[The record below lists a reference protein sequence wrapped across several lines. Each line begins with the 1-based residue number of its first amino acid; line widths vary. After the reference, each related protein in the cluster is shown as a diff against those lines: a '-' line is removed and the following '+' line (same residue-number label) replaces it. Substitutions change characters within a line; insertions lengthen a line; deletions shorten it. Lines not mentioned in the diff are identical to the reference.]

1 MGKKIL
7 AVLLGCLMVFI
18 LAAGVEVYCRVT
30 GKKAKLVITYPA
42 PRVPAT
48 SEEGKVSEQFII
60 ELDESPVA
68 GWKSRLS
75 HADRGIK
82 FKEGVEK
89 IGVFHGCILC
99 SELLPEGRHSMVALS
114 KISRKII
121 YDIHFNIDSHH
132 RRRTPVA
139 KRADQAIVMFGDSV
153 TFGEGVDDEQTSP
166 YLLAQ
171 LRKDAQVL
179 NMGLS
184 GSGPGEFLYE
194 VSEKPFGRLADL
206 SQKNKIFIYTF
217 IDDHMERLICR
228 SNCMADDWA
237 WARAKPYYE
246 IVDDVPQ
253 FRGTFEDRYFLN
265 AVYRVLHKSAFLNS
279 QNVIVPPFFSNKH
292 FDLFA
297 AMMAEAEKHLHKN
310 FPGSQFYVVFFPG
323 RSSSFGAAA
332 SKACQAKGLQV
343 LNYDSID
350 VYTLTGRRD
359 HVVGDGHPSPL
370 AYYIF
375 AKLLDRDLP
384 R

>member
-1 MGKKIL
+1 MGKNIL
-7 AVLLGCLMVFI
+7 AVFWGCLVVLI
-18 LAAGVEVYCRVT
+18 LAAGVELFCQVT
-30 GKKAKLVITYPA
+30 GKKENLIITYPA

-48 SEEGKVSEQFII
+48 SEKGKVSEQFIM
-60 ELDESPVA
+60 ELDKSPVA
-68 GWKSRLS
+68 NWKSRLS
-75 HADRGIK
+75 QVDGGIK
-82 FKEGVEK
+82 YREGVEK
-89 IGVFHGCILC
+89 VGVFHGCILC
-99 SELLPEGRHSMVALS
+99 PEMLPEGRHSMLAIS
-114 KISRKII
+114 KVSRKTI

-132 RRRTPVA
+132 RRITPVSA
-139 KRADQAIVMFGDSV
+139 QAQKAIVMFGDSV
-153 TFGEGVDDEQTSP
+153 TFGEGVLDQETAPS
-166 YLLAQ
+166 LLGQ
-171 LRKDAQVL
+171 LRQDTQVF

-194 VSEKPFGRLADL
+194 VSQRPFARLTDLTQEK
-206 SQKNKIFIYTF
+206 KTFIYTF
-217 IDDHMERLICR
+217 IDDHMERMVCR